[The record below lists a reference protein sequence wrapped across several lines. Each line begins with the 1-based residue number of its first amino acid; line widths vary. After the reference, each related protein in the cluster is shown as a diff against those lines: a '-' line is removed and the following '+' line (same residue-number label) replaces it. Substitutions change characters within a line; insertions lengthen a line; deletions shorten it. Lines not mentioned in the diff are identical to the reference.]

1 MSEKRVYLPR
11 WAFGKILL
19 LILAFVILAQLA
31 LFAFYSQKNTS
42 AQFKVNR
49 DVIARQVINLIQ
61 TVENTPLDQQ
71 NSLVSELNI
80 PNFSVSISQQPKWA
94 PQFKNKSLWHILWRI
109 SEQAPDIQLSFYLD
123 NNRWLNI
130 LAKVEP
136 QSPLIALFLLAM
148 EVTLT
153 MAILVSLWSIN
164 RYTTPLKNFTEAA
177 ERLGVDL
184 RTDPLPIDGPA
195 AIRAMAHAMNKMQQ
209 RIMDLLAARTQMLAA
224 ISHDLRTP
232 ITRLKLR
239 AQYIENDKLQEKFIG
254 DLDQM
259 EAMLAETLA
268 FAREEGRKE
277 QRVLLDLASLLDSV
291 CQDFASVGHAVEYSG
306 TFERCTYQGGA
317 VGLKRVFNNII
328 ENAIKYAGN
337 ARVSLQIDKDEYLI
351 FVEDDGPGI
360 PHEQLAHV
368 FLPFYRGDNSRSRQ
382 TGGTGLGLAVAK
394 DIIRAHGGS
403 IELKLREQGGL
414 SVVIKLPSSTLYT
427 IRL

>member
-19 LILAFVILAQLA
+19 LILSIVILAQLV

-71 NSLVSELNI
+71 NNLVSELNI
-80 PNFSVSISQQPKWA
+80 PNFSVSISPQPKWT
-94 PQFKNKSLWHILWRI
+94 PQFRNNSLWHILWKI
-109 SEQAPDIQLSFYLD
+109 SEQGPDIQLSFYLD

-130 LAKVEP
+130 LAKIEP
-136 QSPLIALFLLAM
+136 ESPLFALLLLVV

-153 MAILVSLWSIN
+153 MAILLSLWSIN
-164 RYTTPLKNFTEAA
+164 RYTAPLKNFTEAA

-184 RTDPLPIDGPA
+184 QTDPLPIDGPA
-195 AIRAMAHAMNKMQQ
+195 AVRAMAHAMNKMQH

-239 AQYIENDKLQEKFIG
+239 AQYIDNDKLQEKFIG

-277 QRVLLDLASLLDSV
+277 QRALLDLASLLDSV

-306 TFERCTYQGGA
+306 TFERCTYNGGA
-317 VGLKRVFNNII
+317 VGLKRVLNNII
-328 ENAIKYAGN
+328 ENAIKYAGS
-337 ARVSLQIDKDEYLI
+337 ARVTLQVEKDEYAI
-351 FVEDDGPGI
+351 YVEDNGPGI
-360 PHEQLAHV
+360 PEEQLMQV
-368 FLPFYRGDNSRSRQ
+368 FLPFYRGENSRSRQ

-394 DIIRAHGGS
+394 DIIRAHGGT
-403 IELKLREQGGL
+403 IELKRREAGGL
-414 SVVIKLPSSTLYT
+414 IVL
-427 IRL
+427 IRLPITIPTAT